1 MGRYTEEELQKLK
14 RYIELNMSNIKI
26 DSLSSLILSV
36 IFLGQYFQYTFVSYT
51 DGKFNSGTGV
61 VENLKPN
68 TVYSLL
74 SKCRNYIIHY
84 KSKELLIEYVTQLRN
99 MLSAYNYNSSEFREL
114 PKCIQSTLIDLSNIN
129 HLWDDLLAMYE
140 GIDKMELSG
149 EIDPLFDFCSQGIE
163 FEDISDEDNFLSG
176 ASPIS
181 TEYEVN
187 KSVWRESSVKE
198 ISKLYDKS
206 LIESLMEFSRYEGD
220 HEFNWGCHTGFY
232 YIYGIQGKSNIPEVI
247 YVKATTDDELKTEA
261 HFDNL
266 RSNLEISTEEYSD
279 RLDSTIILSFGN
291 AKEEQCAVLV
301 RLGKVYI
308 NDGDFK
314 FNLYERD
321 NYEDDED
328 DFLSGASFISGV

>member
-1 MGRYTEEELQKLK
+1 MGRFTEEELSKIK
-14 RYIELNMSNIKI
+14 SSIELDISYVKI
-26 DSLSSLILSV
+26 DSVSSLISSINL
-36 IFLGQYFQYTFVSYT
+36 LGQYFQYVFVSFT
-51 DGKFNSGTGV
+51 NGKFNSGTGV
-61 VENLKPN
+61 LESLKPN
-68 TVYSLL
+68 SVYCLF
-74 SKCRNYIIHY
+74 SKCRNCITHCKDSKILIQYITNLR
-84 KSKELLIEYVTQLRN
+84 KLLNSYTFR
-99 MLSAYNYNSSEFREL
+99 SSEFMKL
-114 PKCIQSTLIDLSNIN
+114 PEVIRHSIIDLSNAN
-129 HLWDDLLAMYE
+129 LLWDDLLSMYE
-140 GIDKMELSG
+140 SVNETESNT
-149 EIDPLFDFCSQGIE
+149 EIDSSMTGAE
-163 FEDISDEDNFLSG
+163 F
-176 ASPIS
+176 
-181 TEYEVN
+181 EVN

-247 YVKATTDDELKTEA
+247 YVKATTDDELKTES

-279 RLDSTIILSFGN
+279 RLDSMIILSFGN

-308 NDGDFK
+308 NDEDFE

-328 DFLSGASFISGV
+328 DFLSGASFMVDI